1 MSAIQHNSN
10 SHRYGCDHARGECG
24 SRSATAEVAKDSA
37 SCGCGYDHDKHNAE
51 AKVAKDSASCG
62 CGQHSDDPG
71 ARVEA
76 ANDAPSCGCG
86 HDHGEEEGSLKSVS
100 FIVGASLFVI
110 GFVLEHFESA
120 ILSVLGGAG
129 ASGTATVAATVLPQ
143 ILHWGPLFI
152 LLAAFIL
159 IGKDVLLYAGGNI
172 LKGHIFDENFLMS
185 IAGIGAF
192 VIGEYPEAVAVM
204 LFYQVG
210 EYLQGR
216 AVQHSRRSISA
227 LMDIRPDTANLEAEG
242 GLVQVP
248 AESVAIGEIFIV
260 RPGERVPLDGTV
272 VDGTG
277 AMDMSALTGESL
289 PVNVKP
295 GDALLSGAVNKDG
308 LLKVKT
314 DKLFGESTASRI
326 LYLAEHAAEK
336 KAKTENFISVFAR
349 WYTPAVCAASALI
362 AILPP
367 VFGFGSFAEW
377 VYKGLIFLV
386 VSCPCALVIS
396 IPISFFGGIGA
407 ASARGILIKGG
418 NYLEALNRVD
428 TVVFD
433 KTGTLTEGRFRVQSV
448 QPAAGFESA
457 EILRLAALAESGST
471 HPIAYS
477 IIEYYQGIADR
488 NLVIEESRR
497 AANGQNAAQFEMAS
511 GSAEMQSGKIPL
523 QVGTVADT
531 QFGNLSASV
540 DTTGNEE
547 RDESV
552 SVSVEAETVTDIVE
566 QAGHGVSARIGG
578 KRILLGNARLLEM
591 SDIKANY
598 SLSQAGTA
606 VHLAVEGRYA
616 GVIVLGD
623 SLRADSTVAV
633 SGLQQRGVKQV
644 YMFTGDA
651 RKAAEC
657 VAKELG
663 IKSVKAELLPHQKL
677 DALEFLLAEEH
688 QGKIAFMGDGI
699 NDAPVLAR
707 ADVGLAMGG
716 LGSDA
721 AIEAADV
728 VIMNDA
734 PSKLLTA
741 IDIARKTRRIV
752 WENIALSLG
761 VKAVVLALATVG
773 LSGMWEAVF
782 ADVGVAV
789 LATLNALRTGRGIK

>member
-1 MSAIQHNSN
+1 MSSIQHNSSTHTHNHKN
-10 SHRYGCDHARGECG
+10 SHGDGHIHDVPDCQNTR
-24 SRSATAEVAKDSA
+24 AEDIGNSL
-37 SCGCGYDHDKHNAE
+37 
-51 AKVAKDSASCG
+51 
-62 CGQHSDDPG
+62 
-71 ARVEA
+71 
-76 ANDAPSCGCG
+76 SCGCG
-86 HDHGEEEGSLKSVS
+86 HDQSSAASKPVQDSISMSCDCGQNANPGKQGADAKDFPVCGCGQNGNPGEQSVAAKDSPVCDCGQNDNPGEQSVAAKDSPACGCGHDHCGEEEAGELKSAS
-100 FIVGASLFVI
+100 FIIGASLFVI
-110 GFVLEHFESA
+110 GFVLEHFETS
-120 ILSVLGGAG
+120 ILAALANAGG
-129 ASGTATVAATVLPQ
+129 ASGTATAAVTVLSP
-143 ILHWGPLFI
+143 ILRWGPLA
-152 LLAAFIL
+152 LLLVAFIL
-159 IGKDVLLYAGGNI
+159 IGKDVLLYAGKNI

-204 LFYQVG
+204 LFYRIG

-227 LMDIRPDTANLEAEG
+227 LMDIRPDTANLETAD
-242 GLVQVP
+242 GLIQVP
-248 AESVAIGEIFIV
+248 AESVGVGEIFVV

-272 VDGTG
+272 VAGTG
-277 AMDMSALTGESL
+277 AVDMSALTGESL
-289 PVNVKP
+289 PVNTKP
-295 GDALLSGAVNKDG
+295 GDTLLSGAVNKDG
-308 LLKVKT
+308 LLKVKA

-362 AILPP
+362 ALLPP
-367 VFGFGSFAEW
+367 IFGFGSFSEW

-428 TVVFD
+428 TVIFD

-448 QPAAGFESA
+448 HPAAGFETA
-457 EILRLAALAESGST
+457 EILRLAALTESGST
-471 HPIAYS
+471 HPIAHS
-477 IIEYYQGIADR
+477 IIAHYDEIAGER
-488 NLVIEESRR
+488 QRQ
-497 AANGQNAAQFEMAS
+497 AA
-511 GSAEMQSGKIPL
+511 
-523 QVGTVADT
+523 VA
-531 QFGNLSASV
+531 G
-540 DTTGNEE
+540 
-547 RDESV
+547 DEAV
-552 SVSVEAETVTDIVE
+552 SDIVE
-566 QAGHGVSARIGG
+566 HAGHGISASIGSR
-578 KRILLGNARLLEM
+578 RILLGNVRLLEM
-591 SDIKANY
+591 SGIKLIVPLNEK
-598 SLSQAGTA
+598 SSSAGTSTS
-606 VHLAVEGRYA
+606 VHLAVDGCYA
-616 GVIVLGD
+616 GAIVLGD
-623 SLRADSTVAV
+623 SIRADSAAAI
-633 SGLQQRGVKQV
+633 SGLQQRGVKQI

-651 RKAAEC
+651 RETAGR
-657 VAKELG
+657 VAGELG
-663 IKSVKAELLPHQKL
+663 ISNVKAELLPHQKL
-677 DALEFLLAEEH
+677 DALEALLVGEH
-688 QGKIAFMGDGI
+688 QGKTAFMGDGI

-752 WENIALSLG
+752 WENIGLSLG
-761 VKAVVLALATVG
+761 VKAIVLALATIG

-789 LATLNALRTGRGIK
+789 IATLNALRTGRGIK